1 MIEGLGSSRRDGSQR
16 SGAKGAVDDGRDWR
30 VEQDCACLKSV
41 TRAPVLLLKRFPLEV
56 DLTCSPRIP
65 CAAFGAQNGTLGG
78 SVLARRSREAPL
90 TEHHLFGLEAP
101 FTGGIVMQRGVVSAT
116 QGSGNVRIVLKGNG
130 SGGWYILTGFPLP

>member
-90 TEHHLFGLEAP
+90 TKHHLSGLSP
-101 FTGGIVMQRGVVSAT
+101 
-116 QGSGNVRIVLKGNG
+116 QGRHFNVRPKEKPRNGKVPGAKKHYEYKGG
-130 SGGWYILTGFPLP
+130 P